1 MYLTGVGV
9 PEKLLTGV
17 KVTVPSVALVYVPCP
32 AMVTT
37 PSLTEHVGVVGVSGQ
52 ESTNELGTKDAPEP
66 AESLVPAT
74 LKTPDFRIPTEV
86 YSVENHA
93 KWSAK
98 DEWFY
103 NFEEI
108 QKDN

>member
-1 MYLTGVGV
+1 
-9 PEKLLTGV
+9 
-17 KVTVPSVALVYVPCP
+17 
-32 AMVTT
+32 
-37 PSLTEHVGVVGVSGQ
+37 
-52 ESTNELGTKDAPEP
+52 
-66 AESLVPAT
+66 
-74 LKTPDFRIPTEV
+74 V

-108 QKDN
+108 KT

>member
-1 MYLTGVGV
+1 
-9 PEKLLTGV
+9 
-17 KVTVPSVALVYVPCP
+17 
-32 AMVTT
+32 
-37 PSLTEHVGVVGVSGQ
+37 
-52 ESTNELGTKDAPEP
+52 
-66 AESLVPAT
+66 
-74 LKTPDFRIPTEV
+74 V

-108 QKDN
+108 KKWYRTAN

>member
-1 MYLTGVGV
+1 
-9 PEKLLTGV
+9 
-17 KVTVPSVALVYVPCP
+17 
-32 AMVTT
+32 
-37 PSLTEHVGVVGVSGQ
+37 
-52 ESTNELGTKDAPEP
+52 
-66 AESLVPAT
+66 
-74 LKTPDFRIPTEV
+74 V

-108 QKDN
+108 KRWYLIAN